1 MVTDVLEHIDGLRV
15 VDAGSL
21 EMSRLLEG
29 LTPVLIGIN
38 MRNKTHAGIQ
48 VTRLDVARGARP
60 QNPVL
65 SAKTPRVALAASH
78 NDGELG
84 TS

>member
-1 MVTDVLEHIDGLRV
+1 
-15 VDAGSL
+15 
-21 EMSRLLEG
+21 
-29 LTPVLIGIN
+29 